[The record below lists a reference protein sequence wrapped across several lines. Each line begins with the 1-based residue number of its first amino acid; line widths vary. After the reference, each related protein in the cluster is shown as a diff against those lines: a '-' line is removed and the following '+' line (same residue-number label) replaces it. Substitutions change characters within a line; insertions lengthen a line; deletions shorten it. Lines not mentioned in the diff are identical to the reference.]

1 MPTRFRVALV
11 LALSLPACST
21 DGERPSV
28 DAGSEDA
35 LPESSTSL
43 DGAHLGLNEGGQEA
57 GPEAGAAPYPL
68 LLSETG
74 LFTDVPTE
82 TLAPGVR
89 PFQPKYALWS
99 DGATK
104 RRWIYLPEG
113 AQIDTSDMDYWQ
125 YPVGTKVWKEFTLGS
140 VRVETRLQYKAGPS
154 KTDWVMIAYQ
164 WRSDLRN
171 ADAVPAGVPDARGTT
186 HDIPS
191 TEDCLFCHG
200 NMKDSLLGVSAL
212 QLSHSLTGVTLTD
225 LVSENRLSSPPSAP
239 FTIPGDPTAEG
250 ALGYLHANCGTCHNP
265 ASDVYALTGLR
276 LWESTGALDTVENT
290 TAYRTTV
297 GQPNGALPQFHVIEP
312 GDPDRSELVLRMS
325 VRGTASPTQM
335 PPLATEVVDTAGV
348 AKVRAW
354 IESLPPLPFDAG
366 DAGGADAAP
375 TDAGIQD
382 AAVDGG

>member
-1 MPTRFRVALV
+1 MSPF
-11 LALSLPACST
+11 
-21 DGERPSV
+21 
-28 DAGSEDA
+28 
-35 LPESSTSL
+35 
-43 DGAHLGLNEGGQEA
+43 
-57 GPEAGAAPYPL
+57 PL

-82 TLAPGVR
+82 ALAPGVE

-99 DGATK
+99 DGASK

-125 YPVGTKVWKEFTLGS
+125 YPVGTKVWKEFTVGS
-140 VRVETRLQYKAGPS
+140 VRVETRLQYKAGPN
-154 KTDWVMIAYQ
+154 KADWVMIAYQ

-171 ADAVPAGVPDARGTT
+171 ADAVPGGVQNARGTA

-200 NMKDSLLGVSAL
+200 NMKDSLLGVSAI
-212 QLSHSLTGVTLTD
+212 QLSHSLPGMTLMS
-225 LVSENRLSSPPSAP
+225 LVNDNRLSSPPPTP
-239 FTIPGDPTAEG
+239 FTIPGDLVAEG

-265 ASDVYALTGLR
+265 ASDVSALTGLR

-290 TAYRTTV
+290 IAYRTTV

-335 PPLATEVVDTAGV
+335 PPLATEVVDLEGV

-354 IESLPPLPFDAG
+354 IESLPPLPSDAG

-375 TDAGIQD
+375 ADAAIQD
-382 AAVDGG
+382 AATDGG